1 MDSPGQPSYGMTRA
15 NAPDDGSRGWDTP
28 VSAGIKLIGFLLL
41 LAAVFLGAR
50 AAGAHLGPVTTSQS
64 RSGGGGGSMNMGG
77 SGSMNMGGQPAQ
89 QARLRGGRP

>member
-1 MDSPGQPSYGMTRA
+1 MDSPGQPSYGITRA
-15 NAPDDGSRGWDTP
+15 NAPDDGSRSWDTP

-50 AAGAHLGPVTTSQS
+50 AVGAHLGPVTTIQS
-64 RSGGGGGSMNMGG
+64 RSGGSGSMNMGG